1 VTIEPRGTTPGR
13 DGHAP
18 SRPRGRPLL
27 AVASAAVLAVGIVA
41 TAYVT
46 SRSDAGSAA
55 PRTVDDLRLD
65 WQARSGGVQVLGG
78 TRDPGKPSVQRIRHD
93 DVVFT
98 TTIAPARPGPNLVR
112 IDVSRVSGDT
122 HAAHANQ
129 TVWVGTSAD
138 FDAGRQVRAE
148 PRPGASGLWAVV
160 DLPAGSGTVLL
171 SHGRYH
177 RVPFAVDTGSAP
189 APETFRGPDGPEC
202 LTAVTAALLA
212 GGTVPAACPSDELT
226 GSDRAALGS
235 VVRTL
240 ASRGVR
246 ELAVE
251 RDDSARSRAAY
262 AAVRS
267 AAAAAGVR
275 VVDPTDPPGAR
286 NALLVVS
293 GWDEAASSLTAVLRT
308 PLRQQPI
315 RSDGTWLAPWLLT
328 PGVVDSTSGAVL
340 ALDFDI
346 RDPAAQEFS
355 QTLST
360 LFPGQSP
367 TSSGY
372 EAWRAARGG
381 RPSAFALY
389 AASRAAYLPAQP
401 GHTGHE
407 SQVAWFPGGTV
418 TPVASLSLS

>member
-1 VTIEPRGTTPGR
+1 MTIESRGTTPGR

-18 SRPRGRPLL
+18 SRPWGRSVL
-27 AVASAAVLAVGIVA
+27 AVAAAAVLGAGIVV
-41 TAYVT
+41 TAYAA
-46 SRSDAGSAA
+46 SRSDAGAGP
-55 PRTVDDLRLD
+55 PRTTDDLRLD

-112 IDVSRVSGDT
+112 VDVSPVSGDAHSE
-122 HAAHANQ
+122 HATPA
-129 TVWVGTSAD
+129 VWVGTSAD
-138 FDAGRQVRAE
+138 FDAGRQVRAK

-177 RVPFAVDTGSAP
+177 RVPFAVDTGSSP
-189 APETFRGPDGPEC
+189 APGTFRGPDGPEC
-202 LTAVTAALLA
+202 LTTVTAALLA
-212 GGTVPAACPSDELT
+212 GGAIPSTCPSDALAD
-226 GSDRAALGS
+226 SDRAALGS

-240 ASRGVR
+240 AARGVE

-251 RDDSARSRAAY
+251 RDGSGRSRSAY
-262 AAVRS
+262 DAVS
-267 AAAAAGVR
+267 AAAAAAGVR
-275 VVDPTDPPGAR
+275 VVEPADPPGPR

-293 GWDEAASSLTAVLRT
+293 GWDEAAASLTKVLRT

-372 EAWRAARGG
+372 EAWRAARGD

-389 AASRAAYLPAQP
+389 AASRAAYLPAEP

-418 TPVASLSLS
+418 TPVASLPLS